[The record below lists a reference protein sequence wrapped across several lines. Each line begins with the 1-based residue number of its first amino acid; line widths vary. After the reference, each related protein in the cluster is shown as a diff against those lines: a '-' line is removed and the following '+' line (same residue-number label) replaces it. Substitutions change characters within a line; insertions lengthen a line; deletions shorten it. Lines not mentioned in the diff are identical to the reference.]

1 MKSLYLYSKAYGLHP
16 SGARE
21 RHRSPRWSPVRAPN
35 TVVAAV
41 VGAVEFVAV
50 DYLKDIVIM
59 NHNKENI
66 FSNLVYAFM
75 RA

>member
-21 RHRSPRWSPVRAPN
+21 RHRSPRRSPVRAPN

-41 VGAVEFVAV
+41 VGAFEREHFQQSCVR
-50 DYLKDIVIM
+50 
-59 NHNKENI
+59 
-66 FSNLVYAFM
+66 VYA
-75 RA
+75 RLDQPNSLLLIRNPNI